1 MQNYTRTLTLLLAA
15 CVLAMTAAPAF
26 AQTGDEAYRT
36 GGENTAGEVQGG
48 GVAVGNDNVADT
60 VSTGSEGSS
69 LPFTGLDVALILAVG
84 GVLVAV
90 GLGTRRLTRHAD
102 AA

>member
-1 MQNYTRTLTLLLAA
+1 MRHNMKKLILLAVIA
-15 CVLAMTAAPAF
+15 LAMTASPAF
-26 AQTGDEAYRT
+26 AQDDGYRSGGEDIAGALQAGGGAGGGDEA
-36 GGENTAGEVQGG
+36 AG
-48 GVAVGNDNVADT
+48 T
-60 VSTGSEGSS
+60 VSGDAGGS
-69 LPFTGLDVALILAVG
+69 LPFTGLDVALILGVG